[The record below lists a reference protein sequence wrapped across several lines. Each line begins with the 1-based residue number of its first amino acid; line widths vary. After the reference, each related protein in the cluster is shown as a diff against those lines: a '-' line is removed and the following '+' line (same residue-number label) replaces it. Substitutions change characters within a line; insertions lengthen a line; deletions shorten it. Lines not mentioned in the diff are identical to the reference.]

1 MVTLDFYYV
10 IDVYSKYVWIVPMKD
25 KKNITLVNAFQK
37 IIDDSKRKP
46 NKLWVD
52 QYNIQDMVL
61 DLIHAE
67 VSHYLVVMG
76 LVKN

>member
-1 MVTLDFYYV
+1 MTLDFYYV

-46 NKLWVD
+46 NKLWID

-61 DLIHAE
+61 DLIHTE
-67 VSHYLVVMG
+67 VSHYLMVMG

>member
-46 NKLWVD
+46 NKLWID

-61 DLIHAE
+61 DLIHTE
-67 VSHYLVVMG
+67 VSHYLMVMG